1 MALGANRWGKTD
13 VRVSKMLRGGA
24 RDDFVDLN
32 VQVLLEGDVET
43 AHTEGD
49 NSGVV
54 PTDTMRNTVYGM
66 AQDHL
71 GRDLEG
77 FGVVLCDHFLDKEWI
92 HRAEVTI
99 DERIWSRQTAT
110 GFVGGGSERRKA
122 RVVRGAEE
130 ATSAGVEGLVVLKTT
145 GSAFE
150 GFPKDH
156 FTILP
161 DASDRVLATSITAD
175 WDYSTMPDNTTDTW
189 SLVRRTLVDHFF
201 SDWSA
206 SVQHQGYLMGEAVL
220 EAVPEIAEIRFRLPN
235 QHHLPFDLSRFGMEW
250 KGTVFH
256 PVSEPYG
263 DIYLTVTR

>member
-13 VRVSKMLRGGA
+13 VRVSKVLTGGA
-24 RDDFVDLN
+24 RDDFVDLS
-32 VQVLLEGDVET
+32 VQVLLEGDVDA

-54 PTDTMRNTVYGM
+54 PTDTMRNTVYGL

-71 GRDLEG
+71 GRDLEA
-77 FGVVLCDHFLDKEWI
+77 FGVILCDHFLDKEWI
-92 HRAEVTI
+92 HRVEVTMHAATWT
-99 DERIWSRQTAT
+99 RKTPT
-110 GFVGGGSERRKA
+110 GFVGGSSERRKA
-122 RVVRGAEE
+122 RLTRGSDEL
-130 ATSAGVEGLVVLKTT
+130 TSAGVEGLVVLKTT

-150 GFPKDH
+150 GFPQDE

-161 DASDRVLATSITAD
+161 EASDRLLATSITAD
-175 WDYSTMPDNTTDTW
+175 WDYSTVPDNTTDTW
-189 SLVRRTLVDHFF
+189 SLVRHTLVDHFF
-201 SDWSA
+201 GDWSA

-220 EAVPEIAEIRFRLPN
+220 EVVPDITEIRFRLPN
-235 QHHLPFDLSRFGMEW
+235 QHHLPFDLSRFGMDW